1 MNEEKGSLM
10 RKWIKTTAAA
20 AGIAALASGFA
31 VSGASADVINDIRER
46 GKLIVGVKADYAPYG
61 FLDSSGKI
69 IGLEPDLAQ
78 DVADTLGVELELV
91 PVVSSNRMQFL
102 EQGKIDLMI
111 ATMTDRN
118 DRREVV
124 QIVDPNYYSSG
135 TNILTK
141 GNFANWED
149 LKGAPVCGIQGAFYN
164 RKTSEEFGAT
174 IVAFKG
180 TAEALTALQ
189 QNRCVAFVYDD
200 SFIVSRL
207 GDADWEGWKMP
218 LPTIDDAPWGLAVKK
233 GEDAFAALM
242 AGMIVEWHTSGRI
255 LELESKYGLEQTPFA
270 KKMHTLFRGVNPSI
284 ER

>member
-1 MNEEKGSLM
+1 MARWM
-10 RKWIKTTAAA
+10 KTLAA
-20 AGIAALASGFA
+20 AGIAALTSSVA
-31 VSGASADVINDIRER
+31 VSGASADAISDIKQR

-61 FLDSSGKI
+61 FLNSDGKI
-69 IGLEPDLAQ
+69 VGLEPELAQ
-78 DVADTLGVELELV
+78 DVADVLGVDLELV

-124 QIVDPNYYSSG
+124 EIVDPNYYSSG
-135 TNILTK
+135 TNVLTK
-141 GNFANWED
+141 GNFAKWED

-164 RKTSEEFGAT
+164 RKTSEEFGAE

-180 TAEALTALQ
+180 TAEALTALK

-207 GDADWEGWKMP
+207 GDPDWEGWKMP

-242 AGMIVEWHTSGRI
+242 SGMIVKWHLSGRI
-255 LELESKYGLEQTPFA
+255 LELETKYGLEQTPFA
-270 KKMHTLFRGVNPSI
+270 KKMHQAFLDFNPSI

>member
-1 MNEEKGSLM
+1 MARWMKTLAAATGIALLA
-10 RKWIKTTAAA
+10 TTAA
-20 AGIAALASGFA
+20 
-31 VSGASADVINDIRER
+31 VSAASADAIDDIRKR

-61 FLDSSGKI
+61 FLNSDGKI
-69 IGLEPDLAQ
+69 VGLEPDLAQ
-78 DVADTLGVELELV
+78 DVADVLGVELELV

-111 ATMTDRN
+111 ATMTDTQE
-118 DRREVV
+118 RRGVV

-141 GNFANWED
+141 GNFAQWED

-164 RKTSEEFGAT
+164 RKTSEEFGAE

-180 TAEALTALQ
+180 TAEALTALK

-207 GDADWEGWKMP
+207 AEADWEGWKMP
-218 LPTIDDAPWGLAVKK
+218 LPTIDDAPWGLAVAK
-233 GEDAFAALM
+233 GQDAFAALM
-242 AGMIVEWHTSGRI
+242 SGMVVNWHLSGRI
-255 LELESKYGLEQTPFA
+255 VELEQKYGLEPTPFA
-270 KKMHTLFRGVNPSI
+270 KKMHELFLGVNPKI